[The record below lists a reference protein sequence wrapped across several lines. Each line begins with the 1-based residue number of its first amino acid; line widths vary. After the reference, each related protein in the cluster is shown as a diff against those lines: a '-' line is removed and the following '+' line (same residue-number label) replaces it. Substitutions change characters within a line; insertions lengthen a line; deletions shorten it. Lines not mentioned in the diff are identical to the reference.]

1 MSNKNNLLEKDK
13 NKQEDLE
20 KESIV
25 IEDKETKEKETLK
38 LENTKDDLIISTKEK
53 IEEDGFVVVEKKNS
67 DVMSIFSLLVV
78 LFISISLFVFC
89 IFTVYNVF
97 NPNIVSG
104 VFIKGIDVSGLSTSD
119 ARYQL
124 DQYVKSQLPEEIL
137 VKYDDFEATISLSQ
151 MDISFDTKAASHLA
165 FQVGRTGNIFEN
177 NLSILSTFFGN
188 INIEP
193 NVTFNKDLLTKNLE
207 DLSSQLPN
215 SVEQSSYYIEENQ
228 LIITPGKEGY
238 VVDVEKTMEAIKN
251 SISSFSCKD
260 TPVTLV
266 LALQKPD
273 EIDVE
278 KIHNEIYK
286 DPVDAYYT
294 KEPFEVHPSENG
306 MDFNISIEDVKTMIA
321 SNEMEEYVV
330 PLKIIYPNI
339 TTNMIGTEAFP
350 DLLSTFSTKYAASNR
365 NRTTN
370 LILASNKINGTV
382 LMPGETFSYNKVVG
396 ARTIAARL

>member
-25 IEDKETKEKETLK
+25 IEDKETKEKEALK

-193 NVTFNKDLLTKNLE
+193 
-207 DLSSQLPN
+207 LPN